1 MAGRA
6 LAALCALAAA
16 AGAPQGGRLRAVS
29 SFGLVTTEQTT
40 ERFFGP
46 GMPAG
51 YAQHVPAVHDLVQR
65 YLAASQTVDFCSA
78 SGEGRL
84 GCDLGAQKLVVLPET
99 TLPTGAEGAAEG
111 LGKTLVD
118 YALGGG
124 SVVVAGGALLFDADG
139 AARGS
144 FASPLGSALGLDWS
158 RTHAASSLAGA
169 SVNVSR
175 TANPEWWR
183 LLTVDATML
192 GTTSPLQAVAP
203 AGPDT
208 LTLATVTLRRGGDA
222 LPLLTAKRMGER
234 GWLVYAASSE
244 AALIEAAVDFILAV
258 RFTPLQPQFSPSHS
272 TVPPPCPSVFTLH
285 PPSMLPPLT
294 LPPSAQATGVFL
306 NPGAGALKA
315 HSPVAL
321 TSSTTCSSKQH
332 APCTPCW
339 TPSGFNSSM
348 AVCPP
353 PEVSSNGVV
362 SAGKSRL

>member
-1 MAGRA
+1 M
-6 LAALCALAAA
+6 
-16 AGAPQGGRLRAVS
+16 
-29 SFGLVTTEQTT
+29 
-40 ERFFGP
+40 
-46 GMPAG
+46 
-51 YAQHVPAVHDLVQR
+51 QR

-99 TLPTGAEGAAEG
+99 TLPSAEGAAEG

-158 RTHAASSLAGA
+158 RTHPASSLKLA

-208 LTLATVTLRRGGDA
+208 LTLATVTLRGGGAA
-222 LPLLTAKRMGER
+222 LPLLTAKRMGQR

-258 RFTPLQPQFSPSHS
+258 RTPSQHRFAPARYRFTWGSWVSWGVL
-272 TVPPPCPSVFTLH
+272 
-285 PPSMLPPLT
+285 LT
-294 LPPSAQATGVFL
+294 THRQSGVL
-306 NPGAGALKA
+306 LLAARRRRV
-315 HSPVAL
+315 S
-321 TSSTTCSSKQH
+321 SSTRARGRSRPTHPSLSPQAPPAAASST
-332 APCTPCW
+332 APAPL
-339 TPSGFNSSM
+339 
-348 AVCPP
+348 
-353 PEVSSNGVV
+353 
-362 SAGKSRL
+362 AGRRAASTAA